1 MIRAI
6 LLDIE
11 GTTCPVDF
19 VSQTLFPFAQKN
31 LNAALMSRSSDAEID
46 ALAHEAIN
54 EWLADS
60 DPTSKT
66 MLSGTT
72 QKPPSTK
79 EVEDYL
85 QHLIQSDR
93 KSTALKELQ
102 GIIWKQGYLSGELIS
117 PLFSDVRKQ
126 LDTWKRMG
134 FTLAVYSSGS
144 IQAQKLLYA
153 HTNEGDITDRFE
165 HWFDTR
171 TGPKLAHQSYTIIA
185 KELGVQSNQVLFISD
200 NPGECD
206 AARQSGMNTA
216 FCLRAGNPHQ
226 DPGDHA
232 EVKQLSDID
241 LEKINAANDNQC

>member
-31 LNAALMSRSSDAEID
+31 LNAALMTRSCDAEID
-46 ALAHEAIN
+46 ALVDEAIN
-54 EWLADS
+54 EWLTDS
-60 DPTSKT
+60 DPTSQT
-66 MLSGTT
+66 MLSQTT

-79 EVEDYL
+79 EVEEYL
-85 QHLIQSDR
+85 QHLTQSDK

-117 PLFSDVRKQ
+117 PLFSDVCKQ
-126 LDTWKRMG
+126 LDHWKCKEI
-134 FTLAVYSSGS
+134 TLAVYSSGS

-153 HTNEGDITDRFE
+153 HTSEGDLTDRFD

-185 KELGVQSNQVLFISD
+185 QKLGVQSNQVLFISD
-200 NPGECD
+200 HPGECD
-206 AARQSGMNTA
+206 AAWQSGMNTV
-216 FCLRAGNPHQ
+216 FCLREGNPHQ
-226 DPGDHA
+226 DPGEHA
-232 EVKQLSDID
+232 VVQQLCDID
-241 LEKINAANDNQC
+241 LEKINAAHNNQR